1 MTGRSRIRSVVLLG
15 GDGPSTRIVYHALRK
30 EFADL
35 HAVVESPVSRR
46 LLLQRRLKKL
56 GVVTVAGQ
64 LLFMA
69 VALPVLR
76 RQSARRVEAIKS
88 EYGLDDSPFTGPVT
102 RVESVNSE
110 QARQVLRELAPAV
123 VVVNGT
129 RIIGDETLSCVRAT
143 FINMHA
149 GITPLYRGVHGAY
162 WALAEGR
169 PELVGTTIHFVDE
182 GIDTGGV
189 IAHLTFETTREDS
202 FVTYPYLQVAVGLK
216 ALVTIIHNILNGDVE
231 RQPRFSDL
239 QSRLRSHPTLW
250 GYLVQRALE
259 GVR

>member
-1 MTGRSRIRSVVLLG
+1 MAEIQTRRVVLLG
-15 GDGPSTRIVYHALRK
+15 GDGPSTRIVYHALRG

-35 HAVVESPVSRR
+35 HVIAESPLSRR
-46 LLLQRRLKKL
+46 LLLRRRLKKL
-56 GVVTVAGQ
+56 GMVTVAGQ

-69 VALPVLR
+69 VALPWLR
-76 RQSARRVEAIKS
+76 RQSARRVEAIKR
-88 EYGLDDSPFTGPVT
+88 EHALDDSPFTGRVLH
-102 RVESVNSE
+102 VESVNTE
-110 QARQVLRELAPAV
+110 QTRQLLRTLAPAV

-129 RIIGDETLSCVRAT
+129 RIISKQTLASVQAP

-169 PELVGTTIHFVDE
+169 AELVGTTIHFVDE

-189 IAHLTFETTREDS
+189 LAHVTFATTPEDS
-202 FVTYPYLQVAVGLK
+202 FVTYPYLQLAAGCE
-216 ALVTIIHNILNGDVE
+216 ALVSIIHDVLDGTVE
-231 RQPRFSDL
+231 PHPRFSGL
-239 QSRLRSHPTLW
+239 PSRLRSHPTLW
-250 GYLVQRALE
+250 SYLALRTLR